1 MNRKGIKQN
10 KQFFLIIIL
19 AIIMFMPMFVQR
31 AIGNFD
37 FWWWMS
43 SNLVVLVGLSFAF
56 DKAYQQEFIS
66 DLRSKIPGKILYGL
80 LSAAVLYGIFYAGN
94 SIVRWMFEFAGRD
107 ISNVYGFKD
116 GAEALR
122 IGLLMLLI
130 IGPGEELLWRG
141 YVQGN
146 LSASLGKQK
155 GFIIGVLI
163 YTLIHIA
170 TGNFILIMAALVG
183 GIFWGWM
190 YMKYNSLL
198 MNIVSHIIW
207 DIAIFL
213 LLPLNG

>member
-10 KQFFLIIIL
+10 KQFFLILIL
-19 AIIMFMPMFVQR
+19 AVIMFMPMFVIR

-43 SNLVVLVGLSFAF
+43 SNLIILVGLSFAL
-56 DKAYQQEFIS
+56 DKTCQQEFIS
-66 DLRSKIPGKILYGL
+66 DLRSQIPRKILYGL
-80 LSAAVLYGIFYAGN
+80 LSAAVLYGVFYAGN
-94 SIVRWMFEFAGRD
+94 SIVRWMFDFAGRD
-107 ISNVYGFKD
+107 ISNVYGFKGSAD
-116 GAEALR
+116 AMR

-141 YVQGN
+141 YVQGT

-183 GIFWGWM
+183 GLFWGWM

-198 MNIVSHIIW
+198 MNIVSHIVW
-207 DIAIFL
+207 DIVIFL
-213 LLPLNG
+213 LFPLNG